1 MSVLSFP
8 RLNFRGTFRTNPC
21 TSNNDDVMP
30 SVVDRDVDTLGATL
44 AGMTDAQIGA
54 YLREQVSMSNS
65 PPSPQ
70 DPTPA
75 CINFIR
81 AGWNLYGDFTTAF
94 DDTLITSVVYGPA
107 LSQRMT
113 TPAQDPLVGQPVQ
126 LLGTVTDDPARRG
139 SAMICD
145 LDPTGLVTTQLWV
158 GGLQI
163 GDTTIDHDTRAFQN
177 WLNFAST
184 VGPYG
189 GEQNFVGIGCTW
201 QFTMPVQ
208 ALPAADTVAS
218 SGLRAL
224 LAAAGSGGGLAVRF
238 RSYEVQPQLR
248 DEDMAAK
255 FQQGQAVDNP
265 ALGYLVGTIGVWL
278 PGEPETE
285 TAGRKL
291 TVPYPRPAMAWQSA
305 DGQQGG
311 IPASPMPWGSPPAM
325 IGNAVACVQDA
336 PGVISLDLV
345 GTFPKYGFRDPDG
358 PGEATARGFQAPK
371 QMADVGAVELAVVPV
386 TGGPPRTIAA
396 IDYGLDDY
404 SGYDAF
410 GGIVDLTYDATL
422 GSLIESGTL
431 VIQATTAP
439 NPNVPLLEEDTLRVV
454 TDDRTMYL
462 LPGANQ
468 AARIKVYDRGGPTT
482 SDTVLYL
489 FEYRDVIAQQSGGSC
504 TGVRPNQTVI
514 QPNLANPPI
523 LRTES
528 VTVPAG
534 QGFSDWFPV
543 PVAAVGSGATILA
556 FQTDDSPFGSQAGG
570 AGNAAPAIT
579 YVGVPGWSTATY
591 SAIRV
596 YANDDFSDLYAAG
609 PLQWQDVYAR
619 ALRYYYVLFPAMSR
633 FIPLNYPDML
643 VAQADLVNARLNTPS
658 DPAFWTTANM
668 PATRTMSPAKVKLIK
683 DFISQQLA
691 TRATQS
697 GSA

>member
-8 RLNFRGTFRTNPC
+8 RLNFRGTFRTNPS

-30 SVVDRDVDTLGATL
+30 SVVDRDVDALGATL
-44 AGMTDAQIGA
+44 AGMTDGQIGA

-70 DPTPA
+70 DPNPA

-94 DDTLITSVVYGPA
+94 DDAVITSVVYGPA
-107 LSQRMT
+107 VSQRMT
-113 TPAQDPLVGQPVQ
+113 TRAQDPLVGQPVQ
-126 LLGTVTDDPARRG
+126 LLGTMTDDPARRG

-184 VGPYG
+184 VGPYA

-201 QFTMPVQ
+201 QFTIPTQ
-208 ALPAADTVAS
+208 ALPAAATVAS

-224 LAAAGSGGGLAVRF
+224 IAAAGTGGGLAAR
-238 RSYEVQPQLR
+238 
-248 DEDMAAK
+248 

-265 ALGYLVGTIGVWL
+265 AVGYVVGTIGVWL
-278 PGEPETE
+278 AEEPETE

-305 DGQQGG
+305 GGQQGG
-311 IPASPMPWGSPPAM
+311 MPAAPMPWGYPPAM
-325 IGNAVACVQDA
+325 IGNAVACLQET

-358 PGEATARGFQAPK
+358 PGEATAHGFRAPK
-371 QMADVGAVELAVVPV
+371 QMADVGTVELAVVPV
-386 TGGPPRTIAA
+386 TGGPAQAIAT

-404 SGYDAF
+404 SSYEDF
-410 GGIVDLTYDATL
+410 GGIVDLSYDTSLA
-422 GSLIESGTL
+422 SLIESGTL

-439 NPNVPLLEEDTLRVV
+439 NPGVTLLQEDTLRVV

-462 LPGANQ
+462 LPGASQ
-468 AARIKVYDRGGPTT
+468 AARIKVSDRGGPTKSET
-482 SDTVLYL
+482 LLYL

-504 TGVRPNQTVI
+504 AGVRPNQTVI
-514 QPNLANPPI
+514 QPDAVNPPI
-523 LRTES
+523 LKTQP
-528 VTVPAG
+528 VTIPAG

-543 PVAAVGSGATILA
+543 PISAVGSGATILA
-556 FQTDDSPFGSQAGG
+556 FQTDNSAFGSQPGAAGQ
-570 AGNAAPAIT
+570 AAQAIT
-579 YVGVPGWSTATY
+579 YVGVPGWSTAIY

-596 YANDDFSDLYAAG
+596 YADDDFSALYAAG
-609 PLQWQDVYAR
+609 PLQWQDVYAC

-643 VAQADLVNARLNTPS
+643 VAQAALVDARLNTPS

-683 DFISQQLA
+683 DFISQQQA
-691 TRATQS
+691 AKQAAPS
-697 GSA
+697 